1 MDSSTIA
8 KLNAINRA
16 FYETTAREFD
26 QTRGQAWVGWQKFLT
41 YLPQSSLSVLD
52 VGCGNGRF
60 GVFLADNHSFPTRY
74 HGLDNNQQLLDFAQ
88 EAVGSHEALD
98 ATFATYDM
106 MTDALPDDTYNL
118 VVLFGV
124 LHHVAGYA
132 NRQTFMR
139 ELAQRVGD
147 DGLLVF
153 AAWRFYEQ
161 DRFRQRIVA
170 WDDDIHVEKHDYLL
184 DWRRG
189 ERALR
194 YCHYVDDAEH
204 TALIEATGMQV
215 LADYRADGATGD
227 MNRYS
232 VLKQAR

>member
-8 KLNAINRA
+8 KLNAINKA
-16 FYETTAREFD
+16 FYKTTAREFD
-26 QTRGQAWVGWQKFLT
+26 QTRGQAWVGWQACLPH
-41 YLPQSSLSVLD
+41 LPQTPLSVLD

-60 GVFLADNHSFPTRY
+60 GVFLADNHPFPIRY
-74 HGLDNNQQLLDFAQ
+74 HGLDNNRQLLDFAQ
-88 EAVGSHEALD
+88 QALSPIEMIEASFD
-98 ATFATYDM
+98 DYDM
-106 MTDALPDDTYNL
+106 MRDALPDASYNL

-124 LHHVAGYA
+124 IHHVAGYA
-132 NRQTFMR
+132 NRQAFMR
-139 ELAQRVGD
+139 ELAQRVAE
-147 DGLLVF
+147 DGLLIF
-153 AAWRFYEQ
+153 AAWCFYEQ

-170 WDDDIHVEKHDYLL
+170 WDDELTVEKHDYLL

-194 YCHYVDDAEH
+194 YCHYVDDEEH
-204 TALIEATGMQV
+204 SALIEATGMDV

-232 VLKQAR
+232 VLQK